1 MKKTLLIGLA
11 AVALGSMTACSNIL
25 EEEGTISA
33 SAKTGSLVVALE
45 ADGGVDVTTKA
56 GESVAIPDDLL
67 DNMKVKATLSGSSP
81 EQIVELTGE
90 IQSDKY
96 VYTHTDKIKSGAY
109 KVTATYDKTDGEVL
123 CWDSPIFYGETNVTV
138 KTGDTPT
145 EGSITATLQ
154 NSQIVLDET
163 SYDTFDD
170 KATIDELYVHEGI
183 TPPSDGN
190 KKFSLLPAETKTLY
204 VKNDVSDLYLHIKG
218 TLTSG
223 SHAFEKSIKI
233 GDANFETESAKK
245 YKLKCAWSEGQGS
258 MKITITID
266 GNISE
271 VELPEVNVDPYA
283 PQN

>member
-56 GESVAIPDDLL
+56 SESVAIPTDLL
-67 DNMKVKATLSGSSP
+67 EDMEVKATLSGSSP
-81 EQIVELTGE
+81 EQFVELTGE
-90 IQSDKY
+90 KLNNKY
-96 VYTHTDKIKSGAY
+96 VYTHENKIKSGAY
-109 KVTATYDKTDGEVL
+109 KVTATYDKTNDEKL
-123 CWDSPIFYGETNVTV
+123 CWDSPIFYGETNVIV
-138 KTGDTPT
+138 KTGETPT

-163 SYDTFDD
+163 SYNTFDD
-170 KATIDELYVHEGI
+170 KATISELYVHNGS
-183 TPPSDGN
+183 TVPSEADE
-190 KKFSLLPAETKTLY
+190 KFSLLSTETRTLY
-204 VKNDVSDLYLHIKG
+204 VKKNVSDLYLHIKG
-218 TLTSG
+218 ILTSG

-233 GDANFETESAKK
+233 GDANFKTESAKK

-266 GNISE
+266 GTISE
-271 VELPEVNVDPYA
+271 SDPIIVEVDPY
-283 PQN
+283 QN